1 MNLLVAQT
9 VSQHASNNW
18 QWIGNLISGVFVII
32 AAVIAYLSTSR
43 TLKVQREI
51 AEKQMISAKEVNQ
64 SQMNEK
70 ILLETR
76 VAWDNET
83 RELIAKLIG
92 QLFSLNHV
100 IEKANLIRK
109 RIDLSSDS
117 SISPKQREKMMR
129 ITDSERND
137 LKSEMETH
145 SSTVETIALVRLH
158 LFEDTPNERILWDKI
173 RAVEQHMSKFE
184 KIPSNELE
192 QLTELARTYFLG
204 NWGRLMM
211 MNDTDNDIV
220 NTASHRGD
228 EM

>member
-1 MNLLVAQT
+1 MILLVVQAGNSDWT
-9 VSQHASNNW
+9 
-18 QWIGNLISGVFVII
+18 WIGSGCFVII
-32 AAVIAYLSTSR
+32 GALIAYLGTRR
-43 TLKVQREI
+43 TLKIQREI
-51 AEKQMISAKEVNQ
+51 TEQQIKSAKEVNQ
-64 SQMNEK
+64 AQMNEK
-70 ILLETR
+70 LLLENR

-92 QLFSLNHV
+92 QLFSINHV
-100 IEKANLIRK
+100 IEKAQLVTEKLKMAKDANIPVEQRMDFL
-109 RIDLSSDS
+109 
-117 SISPKQREKMMR
+117 SISEEEK
-129 ITDSERND
+129 ND
-137 LKSEMETH
+137 LKTGMESITK
-145 SSTVETIALVRLH
+145 TVETVALIRLH

-173 RAVEQHMSKFE
+173 RAVEQRMSKFE